1 MVLGYKQEKVVA
13 ETEERYLQKAL
24 GELRRDFAS
33 DYVRIQARWSGL
45 RVSVA
50 VIRYPVCRMS
60 CVASSEE

>member
-1 MVLGYKQEKVVA
+1 MA